1 MEVCPLGFFCFDK
14 NTFIL
19 LIIAIIIVIVYYI
32 HNNSSKFEIDKHK
45 LTERK
50 NEFDELKN
58 ELEKTNNN
66 IKELKQET
74 INNEALDSIRI
85 NDFKDA
91 QYLVDKDFQRVVNP
105 LVPPERSYPYRINRV
120 GVPINIPTR
129 GVSSG
134 YQQVDA
140 FQHVASD
147 CFVFIE
153 GLKTIPA
160 SECCSGLSINLGS
173 ANYSH

>member
-19 LIIAIIIVIVYYI
+19 LIIAIIIVMVYYI

-91 QYLVDKDFQRVVNP
+91 VTYLHS
-105 LVPPERSYPYRINRV
+105 L
-120 GVPINIPTR
+120 
-129 GVSSG
+129 G
-134 YQQVDA
+134 YQVIRMGAKVEGELEIESTLYFDYA
-140 FQHVASD
+140 RSGIRSD
-147 CFVFIE
+147 LLDLFLISQCSFFVSNGSGIDFVPS
-153 GLKTIPA
+153 LFRDKSLT
-160 SECCSGLSINLGS
+160 CS
-173 ANYSH
+173 A